1 MKRILLTGGATGGHL
16 FPGVALARALAE
28 YEIATPVFLEHGK
41 AMEKR
46 VLEDTGI
53 ERVSAPWGEQGG
65 RISAFTRIPA
75 ACRLLKKERI
85 DAVVALGALPGFA
98 PGMAA
103 RFQGKPL
110 FVLEQNRV
118 IGLANRVLSLVAR
131 KVFLSFPLEKSS
143 RSLRSRS
150 AVLGCPLRS
159 GFKPA
164 PLPQGDRAQVLI
176 FGGSQG
182 SSDINKLLL
191 EAAGHF
197 HRPVRFQV
205 HHVCGPQ
212 KEHGICAES
221 PSCRFHM
228 RQAWK
233 EAGVEARVS
242 TFLDDP
248 AQEMARAT
256 LVLGRA
262 GGSTIAEL
270 TAVGRPALL
279 WPYPHHRDEHQKKN
293 ARYLEQM
300 RAATVVTTEDSR
312 QIAGDIENLLRDT
325 RKLEE
330 MADCSRALGHPDAA
344 YRIAEMIAV
353 HLGVKVATI
362 SGESTGTSTRNEE
375 VMA

>member
-46 VLEDTGI
+46 VLEGTGI

-85 DAVVALGALPGFA
+85 DAVVALGALPGVA
-98 PGMAA
+98 PGIAA
-103 RFQGKPL
+103 WLQGKPL

-118 IGLANRVLSLVAR
+118 IGLANWLLSFAAR

-164 PLPQGDRAQVLI
+164 PLPQGDRAQLLI

-182 SSDINKLLL
+182 ASEVNNALL

-197 HRPVRFQV
+197 QQPQRFRV
-205 HHVCGPQ
+205 HHVCGPNNQ
-212 KEHGICAES
+212 HGITE
-221 PSCRFHM
+221 
-228 RQAWK
+228 AWK
-233 EAGVEARVS
+233 KAGIEARVS
-242 TFLDDP
+242 PFLEDP
-248 AQEMARAT
+248 AREMIAAS
-256 LVLGRA
+256 LVLGRS
-262 GGSTIAEL
+262 GGSTLAEL
-270 TAVGRPALL
+270 TAIGRPALL
-279 WPYPHHRDEHQKKN
+279 WPYPLHRDQHQVKN
-293 ARYLEQM
+293 ARYLEQNG
-300 RAATVVTTEDSR
+300 AAHIVTTDDSR
-312 QIAGDIENLLRDT
+312 QVAGHIEDLLRDT
-325 RKLEE
+325 RKLDE
-330 MADCSRALGHPDAA
+330 MADCSRALGYPHAA
-344 YRIAEMIAV
+344 NRIAEMIGV
-353 HLGVKVATI
+353 HLGIEPAGI
-362 SGESTGTSTRNEE
+362 SAKSTANSTHHSIGNEE

>member
-16 FPGVALARALAE
+16 FPGIALATALRE
-28 YEIATPVFLEHGK
+28 LEIAIPVFLDHGK
-41 AMEKR
+41 PMEKR
-46 VLEDTGI
+46 VLKDTGI
-53 ERVSAPWGEQGG
+53 ERVSAPWSGQGG
-65 RISAFTRIPA
+65 RIGAFTRIPA

-103 RFQGKPL
+103 RFQNKPL
-110 FVLEQNRV
+110 FLLEQNRV
-118 IGLANRVLSLVAR
+118 IGLANWLLSFAAR

-150 AVLGCPLRS
+150 VVLGCPLRS

-164 PLPQGDRAQVLI
+164 PLPGGDRAQLLI

-182 SSDINKLLL
+182 SNDINKLLL
-191 EAAGHF
+191 EVAGHF
-197 HRPVRFQV
+197 HQPVRFRV
-205 HHVCGPQ
+205 HHVCGP
-212 KEHGICAES
+212 KNEHVICADS
-221 PSCRFHM
+221 PSCSYHLRK
-228 RQAWK
+228 AWEK
-233 EAGVEARVS
+233 AGVEARVS
-242 TFLDDP
+242 PFLHDP
-248 AQEMARAT
+248 AREMASAT

-279 WPYPHHRDEHQKKN
+279 WPYPYHRDQHQVKN
-293 ARYLEQM
+293 AHYLEQM

-330 MADCSRALGHPDAA
+330 MAGCSRALGHPDAA

-362 SGESTGTSTRNEE
+362 FGKSTGTSTRNEE